1 MHILEAALAANAPR
15 YSFSPTAK
23 DTTPMEPPH
32 GGWRMAGA
40 VLAGMLLLLVTG
52 MGIASPATGHLP
64 VTSSLSLSCAYVYA
78 PQPGTGADG
87 TRDLH
92 ICRNESRPEDGQA
105 YRAG

>member
-32 GGWRMAGA
+32 GGWRVAGA

-52 MGIASPATGHLP
+52 RGHRLSQERAPPGNVFSFPFLRLCVRPAAGNGSSWNSGSTHL
-64 VTSSLSLSCAYVYA
+64 
-78 PQPGTGADG
+78 
-87 TRDLH
+87 RK
-92 ICRNESRPEDGQA
+92 
-105 YRAG
+105 